1 MSKKKLSK
9 RKITMSDPL
18 THRVVLIGDSQVGKT
33 SLIHRFVRNTYEKQQ
48 KNTVGAV
55 FHTYEEEVNGQKVI
69 MQIWDTAGQEK
80 YRSLGPIYYR
90 NASAGVAVFDITNV
104 DSLNGLQ
111 QWIDDFKRHTDNPL
125 LFVVGNK
132 TDLRQDN
139 SVTDE
144 QAKEFADKNGA
155 NLFLT
160 SAKEGTNVKELFKSV
175 FDELVKSGKFT
186 IPEKRPEVKEEKS
199 SGCC

>member
-1 MSKKKLSK
+1 
-9 RKITMSDPL
+9 MSDPL

-33 SLIHRFVRNTYEKQQ
+33 SLIHRFVRNSYEKQQ

-55 FHTYEEEVNGQKVI
+55 FHTYEEEINGQKVI

-90 NASAGVAVFDITNV
+90 NASAGVAVFDVTNV
-104 DSLNGLQ
+104 DSLTGLQ

-132 TDLRQDN
+132 MDLRQDDVGM
-139 SVTDE
+139 SDA
-144 QAKEFADKNGA
+144 QANEFAEKNGA
-155 NLFLT
+155 KLFLT
-160 SAKEGTNVKELFKSV
+160 SAKTGQNVKELFKDV
-175 FDELVKSGKFT
+175 FDELVKSGKCS
-186 IPEKRPEVKEEKS
+186 IPEKRPAVKEEEPSK
-199 SGCC
+199 CC

>member
-1 MSKKKLSK
+1 MSE
-9 RKITMSDPL
+9 PN

-33 SLIHRFVRNTYEKQQ
+33 SLIHKFVRNSFEKQQ

-90 NASAGVAVFDITNV
+90 NASAGVAVFDVTNA
-104 DSLNGLQ
+104 DSLTGLQ
-111 QWIDDFKRHTDNPL
+111 QWIDDFNRHTDNPL
-125 LFVVGNK
+125 IFIVGNK
-132 TDLRQDN
+132 TDIKE
-139 SVTDE
+139 S
-144 QAKEFADKNGA
+144 QAVSKEEAQSFADKNNA
-155 NLFLT
+155 TLYFT
-160 SAKEGTNVKELFKSV
+160 SAKSGENVTELFKGV
-175 FDELVKSGKFT
+175 FNELIKSGKCV
-186 IPEKRPEVKEEKS
+186 IAEKRPEVKEEKQ